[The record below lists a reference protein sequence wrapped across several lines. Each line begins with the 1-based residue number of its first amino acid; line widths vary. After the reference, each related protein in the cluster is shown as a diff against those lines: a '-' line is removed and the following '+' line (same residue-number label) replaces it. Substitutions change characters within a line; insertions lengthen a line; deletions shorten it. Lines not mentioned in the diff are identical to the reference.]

1 MKKMETM
8 KMTNLQ
14 PSATPV
20 VANHESQ
27 STSLIEWSVV
37 TRSFD
42 GRNESGDQ
50 YLVESF
56 STGVLV
62 MVADGLGHGPT
73 AAIAGKAA
81 VAAITGHASET
92 VAALLRRCHEGLRRT
107 RGAVVSLASF
117 DAHAGTMTWLGIGN
131 VKGVLLRAGGRAD
144 RARERLLLR
153 GGVVG
158 YQLPTLRPATLSVAP
173 GDTLIFATDGLRSIF
188 ADELVL
194 GEPQQMADHI
204 FDQYRRG
211 TDDAMILVA
220 RYLGSGN
227 DS

>member
-1 MKKMETM
+1 
-8 KMTNLQ
+8 
-14 PSATPV
+14 
-20 VANHESQ
+20 
-27 STSLIEWSVV
+27 
-37 TRSFD
+37 
-42 GRNESGDQ
+42 
-50 YLVESF
+50 
-56 STGVLV
+56 
-62 MVADGLGHGPT
+62 
-73 AAIAGKAA
+73 
-81 VAAITGHASET
+81 
-92 VAALLRRCHEGLRRT
+92 
-107 RGAVVSLASF
+107 
-117 DAHAGTMTWLGIGN
+117 MTWVGIGN